1 MTITVKLVEADN
13 KQNKQTGITLQP
25 REVPTGKE
33 ETLRGNDGG
42 RDTFITAVLG
52 QECHLAVEKV
62 EWGEMRAC
70 SAIG

>member
-1 MTITVKLVEADN
+1 M
-13 KQNKQTGITLQP
+13 
-25 REVPTGKE
+25 PTGKE

-52 QECHLAVEKV
+52 QECHLAVEMV